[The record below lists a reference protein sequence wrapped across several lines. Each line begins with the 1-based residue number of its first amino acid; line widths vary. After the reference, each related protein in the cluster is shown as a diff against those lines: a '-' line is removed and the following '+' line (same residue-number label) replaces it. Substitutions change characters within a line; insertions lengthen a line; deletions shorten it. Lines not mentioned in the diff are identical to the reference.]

1 MIGALFDVSMPLV
14 DPEDGKDAVP
24 VVLLN
29 EAVFPGWLAAAGGE
43 AGAQIAEAG
52 FTPGPGKFMALRSGG
67 RVVAVLAGYSVPLR
81 TAEASAI
88 ADFAARLFSK
98 ETLDEKRFK
107 LEASPL
113 SPAEETAFA
122 TGWALASYAF
132 TFYKA
137 SANKPPAILI
147 WPEKAD
153 RAEVCAF
160 LSGASL
166 VRNLINTPAAD
177 MGPQEMEDVARALAA
192 ECGAAVET
200 VVGADLLTQNF
211 PMIHAV
217 GKGSP
222 RPPRLIELRRRR
234 EGAPK
239 IALVGKG
246 ITFDTGG
253 LDIKPGSAMSL
264 MKKDMGGAAHAFGL
278 FRTLCALDLPL
289 DLRLLV
295 PTAENAVS
303 GEAFRPRDILRSRKG
318 LTVEVLD
325 TDAEGRL
332 VLGDAL
338 TYACEES
345 PDFVIDFATLT
356 GAART
361 ALGFE
366 IPALFASRAETGR
379 EIQELSLSLDDPLW
393 QMPLWKPYARELE
406 GEISDLVNIGS
417 GPAGCITAALFLEKF
432 VTPGTDWAHLD
443 MYAWEQGGKP
453 GRPKGGAEMGFRTIV
468 TYLRTRFCAPRPAV

>member
-1 MIGALFDVSMPLV
+1 MIAALLDVPAPFSEPKEGDGNISVTLFD
-14 DPEDGKDAVP
+14 ETA
-24 VVLLN
+24 
-29 EAVFPGWLAAAGGE
+29 FPGWLATQDGE
-43 AGAQIAEAG
+43 TTAQISESG
-52 FTPGPGKFMALRSGG
+52 FTPEPGKFLALRSEG
-67 RVVAVLAGYSVPLR
+67 RVVRILAGSSAPLR
-81 TAEASAI
+81 PADASVIAE
-88 ADFAARLFSK
+88 FATRLFSK
-98 ETLDEKRFK
+98 ESLAEKRFA
-107 LEASPL
+107 LDAPHLSPL
-113 SPAEETAFA
+113 EITNFA

-132 TFYKA
+132 TPYKA
-137 SANKPPAILI
+137 PTKTSAILI

-153 RAEVCAF
+153 RAEVRTF
-160 LSGASL
+160 LSGVFL
-166 VRNLINTPAAD
+166 IRNLVNAPAAD

-192 ECGAAVET
+192 ECGATVET
-200 VVGADLLTQNF
+200 VVGEDLLTRNF

-222 RPPRLIELRRRR
+222 RAPRLIELRRRKD
-234 EGAPK
+234 GAPK

-246 ITFDTGG
+246 ICFDTGG

-278 FRTLCALDLPL
+278 FRTLCALDVPL
-289 DLRLLV
+289 DLRVIV
-295 PTAENAVS
+295 PAAENSVS
-303 GEAFRPRDILRSRKG
+303 GEAFRPRDILHSRKG

-366 IPALFASRAETGR
+366 IPALFAARAETAR
-379 EIQELSLSLDDPLW
+379 EIQALSLSLDDPLW
-393 QMPLWKPYARELE
+393 QLPLWKPYARELE
-406 GEISDLVNIGS
+406 GDISDLVNIGS
-417 GPAGCITAALFLEKF
+417 GPAGSITAALFLEKF

-443 MYAWEQGGKP
+443 MYAWEQSGKA
-453 GRPKGGAEMGFRTIV
+453 GRPKGGAEMGFRTVIE
-468 TYLRTRFCAPRPAV
+468 YLRTRFCAPRPAV